1 MSKIDDLMKKYC
13 PNGVEYKKIKEVFTR
28 LKGTPIT
35 ATRMK
40 EIECEGGEIR
50 IFAGGK
56 TVIDAKEKDIP
67 NANITRVPAVLVQSR
82 GVIDFIYYEKPF
94 TFKNEMWAYT
104 SDNKISVKYL
114 FYVLKNNSRHFRE
127 AASGMG
133 ALPQI
138 SLSATE
144 DFVIPVPPLEVQ
156 REIVQVLDS
165 FTMLTAEL
173 TAELSARKKQYEYYR
188 DQLLSFNNVR
198 GVLTF
203 ANPESVRWMTLGEI
217 GKVSM
222 CKRILKSET
231 SAEGEVPFFKIGTF
245 GGKADAY
252 ISYQKYEEYK
262 SKYSF
267 PKKGDVLISAAGTI
281 GRTVVYDGKPAYFQ
295 DSNIVWID
303 NDESIVLNSFL
314 NYCYKTQPWKASE
327 GGTIARLYNDN
338 IARTKIPV
346 PPIEIQNRIVKVLDN
361 FDSICSDLQIG
372 LPAEID
378 ARKKQYE
385 YYRDLLLSFEPIGTV
400 LAKQASKQAIISLY
414 QYVYGYVEVM
424 LGEVAT
430 ISRGGNFQKKDF
442 AESGVPCIHY
452 GQIYTRYG
460 LYADKTISSIS
471 NEAAQKQK
479 FAQPND
485 IVMAVT
491 SENVEDVCKCVAWV
505 GNEPIAV
512 SGHSA
517 IIHHN
522 QNAKF
527 LTYYFHTSMFFEQKR
542 KLAHG
547 TKVIEVTPDKLSDI
561 KIPLPSLAEQE
572 RIVAV
577 LDKFDALVND
587 LSEGLPAEIE
597 ARKRQYEYYRDKLLT
612 FKSKVA

>member
-1 MSKIDDLMKKYC
+1 M
-13 PNGVEYKKIKEVFTR
+13 
-28 LKGTPIT
+28 
-35 ATRMK
+35 
-40 EIECEGGEIR
+40 
-50 IFAGGK
+50 
-56 TVIDAKEKDIP
+56 
-67 NANITRVPAVLVQSR
+67 
-82 GVIDFIYYEKPF
+82 
-94 TFKNEMWAYT
+94 
-104 SDNKISVKYL
+104 
-114 FYVLKNNSRHFRE
+114 
-127 AASGMG
+127 
-133 ALPQI
+133 
-138 SLSATE
+138 
-144 DFVIPVPPLEVQ
+144 
-156 REIVQVLDS
+156 
-165 FTMLTAEL
+165 
-173 TAELSARKKQYEYYR
+173 
-188 DQLLSFNNVR
+188 
-198 GVLTF
+198 
-203 ANPESVRWMTLGEI
+203 GEI
-217 GKVSM
+217 GTFERGRRFVHADDRDEGIPCIHYGELYTHYGIWADKVKTHINPDITTKLRYAEKGDVVIVAAGENNTDIGVGVAWLGNEKVAVHDACFIFRHKQNPKYISYLLRTNGYHQEI
-222 CKRILKSET
+222 KKHVSEGKICSI
-231 SAEGEVPFFKIGTF
+231 SAEGLA
-245 GGKADAY
+245 KA
-252 ISYQKYEEYK
+252 K
-262 SKYSF
+262 F
-267 PKKGDVLISAAGTI
+267 
-281 GRTVVYDGKPAYFQ
+281 
-295 DSNIVWID
+295 
-303 NDESIVLNSFL
+303 
-314 NYCYKTQPWKASE
+314 
-327 GGTIARLYNDN
+327 
-338 IARTKIPV
+338 PV

-547 TKVIEVTPDKLSDI
+547 TKVIEVTPDKLSGI

>member
-1 MSKIDDLMKKYC
+1 MSKIDDLIKKYC
-13 PNGVEYKKIKEVFTR
+13 PNGVQFMTFEEVCDYEQPGKYIVESTNYSDYYATPVLTAGQTFILGYTDETEGIYQASKSNPVIIFDDFTGAFKWVDFPFKVKSSAMKLLTPNGKALLRYIFHYMGCLNFSSDEHKR
-28 LKGTPIT
+28 LWI
-35 ATRMK
+35 ATYSK
-40 EIECEGGEIR
+40 
-50 IFAGGK
+50 
-56 TVIDAKEKDIP
+56 
-67 NANITRVPAVLVQSR
+67 
-82 GVIDFIYYEKPF
+82 
-94 TFKNEMWAYT
+94 FK
-104 SDNKISVKYL
+104 
-114 FYVLKNNSRHFRE
+114 
-127 AASGMG
+127 
-133 ALPQI
+133 
-138 SLSATE
+138 
-144 DFVIPVPPLEVQ
+144 IPVPPLEVQ

-400 LAKQASKQAIISLY
+400 LAKQASKQA
-414 QYVYGYVEVM
+414 
-424 LGEVAT
+424 
-430 ISRGGNFQKKDF
+430 
-442 AESGVPCIHY
+442 
-452 GQIYTRYG
+452 
-460 LYADKTISSIS
+460 S
-471 NEAAQKQK
+471 N
-479 FAQPND
+479 N
-485 IVMAVT
+485 
-491 SENVEDVCKCVAWV
+491 
-505 GNEPIAV
+505 
-512 SGHSA
+512 
-517 IIHHN
+517 
-522 QNAKF
+522 
-527 LTYYFHTSMFFEQKR
+527 
-542 KLAHG
+542 
-547 TKVIEVTPDKLSDI
+547 
-561 KIPLPSLAEQE
+561 
-572 RIVAV
+572 
-577 LDKFDALVND
+577 
-587 LSEGLPAEIE
+587 
-597 ARKRQYEYYRDKLLT
+597 
-612 FKSKVA
+612 

>member
-1 MSKIDDLMKKYC
+1 MSKIDDLIKKYC
-13 PNGVEYKKIKEVFTR
+13 PNGVQFMTFEEVCDYEQPGKYIVESTNYSDDYTTPVLTAGQTFILGYTDETEGIYQASKSNPVIIFDDFTGAFKWVDFPFKVKSSAMKLLTPNGKALLRYIFHYMGCLNFSSDEHKR
-28 LKGTPIT
+28 LWI
-35 ATRMK
+35 ATYSK
-40 EIECEGGEIR
+40 
-50 IFAGGK
+50 
-56 TVIDAKEKDIP
+56 
-67 NANITRVPAVLVQSR
+67 
-82 GVIDFIYYEKPF
+82 
-94 TFKNEMWAYT
+94 FK
-104 SDNKISVKYL
+104 
-114 FYVLKNNSRHFRE
+114 
-127 AASGMG
+127 
-133 ALPQI
+133 
-138 SLSATE
+138 
-144 DFVIPVPPLEVQ
+144 IPVPPLEVQ

-173 TAELSARKKQYEYYR
+173 SAELSARKKQYEYYR

-198 GVLTF
+198 GGLTF
-203 ANPESVRWMTLGEI
+203 ANPESVRWMTLGECCDM
-217 GKVSM
+217 K
-222 CKRILKSET
+222 
-231 SAEGEVPFFKIGTF
+231 A
-245 GGKADAY
+245 GKA
-252 ISYQKYEEYK
+252 ISSVNIYKEPTKEASIPCYGGNGLRGFVSESNQNGNFCLIGRQGALCGNVCYATGKFYATEHAVVVKNNTSLNSRFLFHLLTNMNLNQYK
-262 SKYSF
+262 SQGAQ
-267 PKKGDVLISAAGTI
+267 PGLAV
-281 GRTVVYDGKPAYFQ
+281 GKLEE
-295 DSNIVWID
+295 I
-303 NDESIVLNSFL
+303 
-314 NYCYKTQPWKASE
+314 
-327 GGTIARLYNDN
+327 
-338 IARTKIPV
+338 KIPV
-346 PPIEIQNRIVKVLDN
+346 PSLAIQDKIANVLDN

-400 LAKQASKQAIISLY
+400 LAKQASKQASKQAIISLY
-414 QYVYGYVEVM
+414 QYVYGYVEIM

-527 LTYYFHTSMFFEQKR
+527 LTYYFHTSMFLEQKR

-547 TKVIEVTPDKLSDI
+547 TKVIEVTPDKLNGV

-597 ARKRQYEYYRDKLLT
+597 ARKRQYEYYRDKLLS
-612 FKSKVA
+612 FKKIA

>member
-1 MSKIDDLMKKYC
+1 
-13 PNGVEYKKIKEVFTR
+13 
-28 LKGTPIT
+28 
-35 ATRMK
+35 
-40 EIECEGGEIR
+40 
-50 IFAGGK
+50 
-56 TVIDAKEKDIP
+56 
-67 NANITRVPAVLVQSR
+67 
-82 GVIDFIYYEKPF
+82 
-94 TFKNEMWAYT
+94 
-104 SDNKISVKYL
+104 
-114 FYVLKNNSRHFRE
+114 
-127 AASGMG
+127 
-133 ALPQI
+133 
-138 SLSATE
+138 
-144 DFVIPVPPLEVQ
+144 
-156 REIVQVLDS
+156 
-165 FTMLTAEL
+165 MLTAEL
-173 TAELSARKKQYEYYR
+173 SAELSARKKQYEYYR

-198 GVLTF
+198 GGLTF
-203 ANPESVRWMTLGEI
+203 ANPESVRWMTLKDCCVFSRGEYI
-217 GKVSM
+217 TKKDVSHGDIPV
-222 CKRILKSET
+222 IL
-231 SAEGEVPFFKIGTF
+231 
-245 GGKADAY
+245 GG
-252 ISYQKYEEYK
+252 IE
-262 SKYSF
+262 
-267 PKKGDVLISAAGTI
+267 
-281 GRTVVYDGKPAYFQ
+281 PAYYCDRYNHLGKCIVVSRSGANAGFVSYWDEKIFVTDGFMLDAKETVSLRYVYHCLKNKQ
-295 DSNIVWID
+295 DDLHNM
-303 NDESIVLNSFL
+303 
-314 NYCYKTQPWKASE
+314 KR
-327 GGTIARLYNDN
+327 GGGVPHISGEMLE
-338 IARTKIPV
+338 KVKVPV

-400 LAKQASKQAIISLY
+400 LAKQASKQASKQAIISLY
-414 QYVYGYVEVM
+414 QYVYGYVEIM

-505 GNEPIAV
+505 GNELIAV

-597 ARKRQYEYYRDKLLT
+597 ARKRQYEYYRDKLLS
-612 FKSKVA
+612 FKKIA

>member
-1 MSKIDDLMKKYC
+1 MKAGKAIAAVEINAEQTKQFPYPC
-13 PNGVEYKKIKEVFTR
+13 YGGNGVRGFV
-28 LKGTPIT
+28 
-35 ATRMK
+35 ANSNQN
-40 EIECEGGEIR
+40 GEFCLIGR
-50 IFAGGK
+50 
-56 TVIDAKEKDIP
+56 
-67 NANITRVPAVLVQSR
+67 Q
-82 GVIDFIYYEKPF
+82 
-94 TFKNEMWAYT
+94 
-104 SDNKISVKYL
+104 
-114 FYVLKNNSRHFRE
+114 
-127 AASGMG
+127 G
-133 ALPQI
+133 ALCGNVCFATGTFYATKHAVVVKNDARLNNRYLYHLLTAMNLNQYKSQGAQPGLAVGNLEK
-138 SLSATE
+138 LS
-144 DFVIPVPPLEVQ
+144 IPVPSISVQ
-156 REIVQVLDS
+156 QKI
-165 FTMLTAEL
+165 AE
-173 TAELSARKKQYEYYR
+173 
-188 DQLLSFNNVR
+188 
-198 GVLTF
+198 
-203 ANPESVRWMTLGEI
+203 
-217 GKVSM
+217 
-222 CKRILKSET
+222 
-231 SAEGEVPFFKIGTF
+231 
-245 GGKADAY
+245 
-252 ISYQKYEEYK
+252 
-262 SKYSF
+262 
-267 PKKGDVLISAAGTI
+267 
-281 GRTVVYDGKPAYFQ
+281 
-295 DSNIVWID
+295 
-303 NDESIVLNSFL
+303 
-314 NYCYKTQPWKASE
+314 
-327 GGTIARLYNDN
+327 
-338 IARTKIPV
+338 
-346 PPIEIQNRIVKVLDN
+346 VLDN

-400 LAKQASKQAIISLY
+400 LAKQASKQASKQAIISLY
-414 QYVYGYVEVM
+414 QYIYGYVEVM

-561 KIPLPSLAEQE
+561 KIPLPSIAEQE

-597 ARKRQYEYYRDKLLT
+597 ARKRQYEYYRDKLLS
-612 FKSKVA
+612 FKKIA

>member
-1 MSKIDDLMKKYC
+1 MSKIDDLIKTYC
-13 PNGVEYKKIKEVFTR
+13 PNGVQFMTFEEVCDYEQPGKYIVESTNYSDYYATPVLTAGQTFILGYTDETEGIYQASKSNPVIIFDDFTGAFKWVDFPFKVKSSAMKLLTPNGKALLRYIFHYMGCLNFSSDEHKR
-28 LKGTPIT
+28 LWI
-35 ATRMK
+35 ATYSK
-40 EIECEGGEIR
+40 
-50 IFAGGK
+50 
-56 TVIDAKEKDIP
+56 
-67 NANITRVPAVLVQSR
+67 
-82 GVIDFIYYEKPF
+82 
-94 TFKNEMWAYT
+94 FK
-104 SDNKISVKYL
+104 
-114 FYVLKNNSRHFRE
+114 
-127 AASGMG
+127 
-133 ALPQI
+133 
-138 SLSATE
+138 
-144 DFVIPVPPLEVQ
+144 IPVPPLEVQ

-165 FTMLTAEL
+165 FTMLTAERSAGL
-173 TAELSARKKQYEYYR
+173 SAELSARKKQYEYYR

-400 LAKQASKQAIISLY
+400 LAKQASKQAS
-414 QYVYGYVEVM
+414 
-424 LGEVAT
+424 
-430 ISRGGNFQKKDF
+430 
-442 AESGVPCIHY
+442 
-452 GQIYTRYG
+452 
-460 LYADKTISSIS
+460 
-471 NEAAQKQK
+471 KQ
-479 FAQPND
+479 
-485 IVMAVT
+485 
-491 SENVEDVCKCVAWV
+491 
-505 GNEPIAV
+505 
-512 SGHSA
+512 
-517 IIHHN
+517 
-522 QNAKF
+522 
-527 LTYYFHTSMFFEQKR
+527 
-542 KLAHG
+542 
-547 TKVIEVTPDKLSDI
+547 
-561 KIPLPSLAEQE
+561 
-572 RIVAV
+572 
-577 LDKFDALVND
+577 
-587 LSEGLPAEIE
+587 
-597 ARKRQYEYYRDKLLT
+597 
-612 FKSKVA
+612 